1 MEKPNTEK
9 PARMKRCYC
18 PVMKYDREG
27 KIVGLTITIP
37 NGTSVYPLYHLEEIQ
52 LGVMMYVEA
61 GSLLYTPMKIGG
73 P

>member
-18 PVMKYDREG
+18 PVVKTDATG
-27 KIVGLTITIP
+27 KIVGMVITIP
-37 NGTSVYPLYHLEEIQ
+37 NGTSVYPLYHFEELADGTLQ
-52 LGVMMYVEA
+52 YV
-61 GSLLYTPMKIGG
+61 PMKIAG